1 MLDVKKIY
9 FIDFKRYL
17 HEFFTGIEILF
28 FKSPSDLKIVSQNR
42 SDTYGP
48 PCTLHIR
55 YFLRFFDCIA
65 HPNLIATLVKVAPR
79 FGGAKESKNL

>member
-28 FKSPSDLKIVSQNR
+28 FKSPSDLKIDSQNR

-48 PCTLHIR
+48 PCI
-55 YFLRFFDCIA
+55 FFF
-65 HPNLIATLVKVAPR
+65 NLQRP
-79 FGGAKESKNL
+79 KNEAFNIVRTEYNPCENQFV